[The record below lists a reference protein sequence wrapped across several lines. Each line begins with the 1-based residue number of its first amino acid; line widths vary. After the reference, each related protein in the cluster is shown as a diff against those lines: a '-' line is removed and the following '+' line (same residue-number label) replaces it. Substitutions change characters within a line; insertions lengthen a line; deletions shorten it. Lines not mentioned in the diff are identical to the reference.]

1 MKEYVSYEVAKL
13 LREKGY
19 NEPTKG
25 FYTTQGLFSYGVSD
39 ITNAKRNIYNYI
51 SAPSL
56 AQASKWLRE
65 RFSIFVT
72 VFPVYDRTCE
82 IIDYRV
88 RLTEYSDLIDNKK
101 GKLLPVWFEP
111 YNQALNEGIK
121 EALKLIENETDN

>member
-1 MKEYVSYEVAKL
+1 MEMKEYVSYEVAKL

-65 RFSIFVT
+65 SKSIDVLPKLT
-72 VFPVYDRTCE
+72 DNEYYKRYRYLVYRYGELKNVHCQPSGFGTYE
-82 IIDYRV
+82 
-88 RLTEYSDLIDNKK
+88 ES
-101 GKLLPVWFEP
+101 
-111 YNQALNEGIK
+111 LNEGIK
-121 EALKLIENETDN
+121 EALKFI